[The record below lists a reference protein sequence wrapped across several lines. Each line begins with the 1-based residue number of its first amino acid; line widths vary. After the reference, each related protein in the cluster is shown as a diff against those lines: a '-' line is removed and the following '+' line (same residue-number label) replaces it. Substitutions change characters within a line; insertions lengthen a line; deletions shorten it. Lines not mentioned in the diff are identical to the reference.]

1 VLIILGGAVFALR
14 NQGQRVAAPASNA
27 TPTANFTTVT
37 SNTSATQTSGVAAA
51 NPITAETPTNEVN
64 TSVVVT
70 HDLDFGPRIP
80 SVAEAMRDIERRC
93 QPEDGKGRT
102 FAILEA
108 FSQGQP
114 EGKLRL
120 SLRISTEKTGIG
132 EIIFRRTGEPLWK
145 SRIVPATHKTSE
157 FTGGSLTVLFD
168 NGAGKT
174 FTVDGSNNPQ
184 SILDAM
190 LKEPGVLVAQAW
202 PDGEE
207 RELSFIYSACGC
219 PIKVL
224 NRRVG
229 ERTVRVKESQVIFP
243 DDPAAIQLIS
253 RLMRW

>member
-1 VLIILGGAVFALR
+1 MFALTR
-14 NQGQRVAAPASNA
+14 HQPPSSGSTQTDPSPASTNA
-27 TPTANFTTVT
+27 TSPA
-37 SNTSATQTSGVAAA
+37 SSRAAA
-51 NPITAETPTNEVN
+51 TELPTNEVN

-70 HDLDFGPRIP
+70 QDLDFGGRIP
-80 SVAEAMRDIERRC
+80 SVAEAMPEIVRRS

-102 FAILEA
+102 FAILEG

-120 SLRISTEKTGIG
+120 SLRISMEKPGIG
-132 EIIFRRTGEPLWK
+132 EIVFRRTGEVLWK

-157 FTGGSLTVLFD
+157 FTGGSLTILFD

-190 LKEPGVLVAQAW
+190 LKEAAVPVAQAW
-202 PDGEE
+202 PEGEE
-207 RELSFIYSACGC
+207 REVSFIYSACGC

-229 ERTVRVKESQVIFP
+229 ERTVRVKDSQVIFP
-243 DDPAAIQLIS
+243 DDPAAVQLIS